1 MGGNERNKPL
11 WRHRTRRYNIKTN
24 LKKRQYEEEWIDPAR
39 NTNKSRDFMQAIIT
53 IEAVKIVIC
62 LLLGGQGSVRYC
74 SSATCLKI

>member
-1 MGGNERNKPL
+1 MKEINNFGDTEL
-11 WRHRTRRYNIKTN
+11 ERYNIKTN

-53 IEAVKIVIC
+53 IEAVKIVTC